1 MDELLMAGRVTAQ
14 VKGLSFVMRR
24 RSTFV
29 MAQARGFSAV
39 VGQLA
44 PGEEAGSVEL
54 KQYEAFIESVL
65 RIALIEPRIA
75 SGDEQ
80 ADPPRS
86 YEYADI
92 APFAHALFTQFMDSG
107 VDSDPT

>member
-1 MDELLMAGRVTAQ
+1 MDELLQAGRITATI
-14 VKGLSFVMRR
+14 KGFSFVMRR

-29 MAQARGFSAV
+29 MAQARGFSSV

-44 PGEEAGSVEL
+44 PGGKDGGVEL
-54 KQYEAFIESVL
+54 QQYEAFIESVL
-65 RIALIEPRIA
+65 RIALIEPRIV

-86 YEYADI
+86 YEYADM

-107 VDSDPT
+107 VDADPT